1 MENNSPHR
9 DIHQQ
14 VEYAYT
20 TLLMHL
26 EMLLGEVTELISD
39 EDVSE
44 DVKYIH
50 GSLLKMVSK
59 NAKLKHKL
67 YMLNKEKP

>member
-1 MENNSPHR
+1 MENNSPPR

>member
-1 MENNSPHR
+1 MENNSPPR

-26 EMLLGEVTELISD
+26 DMLLGEVTELISD
-39 EDVSE
+39 EEVSE

-67 YMLNKEKP
+67 YMLNKEKS